1 MPVLQVTNVKASAA
15 HWGDVLGFQ
24 SHGFWGEDPDDPDF
38 CIVQR
43 GDVTIALH
51 RSEDGSIPL
60 NQYSAAYICVQDANA
75 FYKELKEHGALID
88 QPPYDT
94 KYGPRPRWA
103 RCCLCP

>member
-24 SHGFWGEDPDDPDF
+24 SHGFWGGDPDDPDF

-51 RSEDGSIPL
+51 GSEDGSIPL

-75 FYKELKEHGALID
+75 LCKELMSMGH
-88 QPPYDT
+88 
-94 KYGPRPRWA
+94 
-103 RCCLCP
+103 